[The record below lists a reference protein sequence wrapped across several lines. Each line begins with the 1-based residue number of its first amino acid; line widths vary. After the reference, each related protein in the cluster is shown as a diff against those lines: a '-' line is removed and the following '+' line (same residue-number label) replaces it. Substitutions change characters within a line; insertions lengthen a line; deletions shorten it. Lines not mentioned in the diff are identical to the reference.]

1 MLSYLSCRFPRV
13 VGLKN
18 SQDFILDNSFDELL
32 LDNTFT
38 ESESAP
44 ACPSELFIVLAAML

>member
-1 MLSYLSCRFPRV
+1 MLNYLSCRFPRV

-38 ESESAP
+38 ESESAS